1 MPATSLIDPA
11 TERVG
16 ALVRDAFTEVLGERL
31 DALLVHGSAVTG
43 GYLPGFSDFDFLVYM
58 HGQLSTDD
66 SSAIQSRLGPA
77 DHAPFAYLQ
86 ASHIIDLD
94 NPASVD
100 QRFPLIDGAYATLV
114 GDYPVGW
121 PFHDAN
127 TLRDHGND
135 FLGDLPSLIA
145 RCRRAWSVAT
155 GERRRR
161 EVRYQLT
168 DVKPALRALLVR
180 LGAPALK
187 VWTAPYPELAR
198 RWTTHDPVNGPR
210 FARLLESLPP
220 SEATEA
226 STGTEMLALLD
237 AIAEQSQ

>member
-11 TERVG
+11 AERVG
-16 ALVRDAFTEVLGERL
+16 TLVRDAFVEVLGERV

-43 GYLPGFSDFDFLVYM
+43 GYVPGFSDFDFLVYM
-58 HGQLSTDD
+58 HGPLSTDD
-66 SSAIQSRLGPA
+66 SNAIQSLLGDS

-86 ASHIIDLD
+86 ASHIVDLD
-94 NPASVD
+94 DPASVG

-114 GDYPVGW
+114 GDYPRGW
-121 PFHDAN
+121 PFHDAI
-127 TLRDHGND
+127 TLRDHGD
-135 FLGDLPSLIA
+135 AFLVSLPSLLA

-161 EVRYQLT
+161 EIRYQLT

-180 LGAPALK
+180 LGEPALE

-198 RWTTHDPVNGPR
+198 RWTTHDPTNGPR
-210 FARLLESLPP
+210 FARLLQSLPP
-220 SEATEA
+220 TETTEA
-226 STGTEMLALLD
+226 ATGAEMLALLD